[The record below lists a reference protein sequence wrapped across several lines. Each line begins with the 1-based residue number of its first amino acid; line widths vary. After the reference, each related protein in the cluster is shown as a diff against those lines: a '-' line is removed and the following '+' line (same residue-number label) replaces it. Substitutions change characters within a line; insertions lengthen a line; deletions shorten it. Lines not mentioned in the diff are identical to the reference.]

1 MEQRRL
7 GKDGPLV
14 SVIGFGA
21 WPIGGGMGGVDRKTA
36 VETVRASIDMGIT
49 LIDTAQM
56 YRASESIIGE
66 ALKGG
71 GWRDRCFLATK
82 VSRDYS
88 PAGVRA
94 AMEDSLRA
102 LEVDYVD
109 LYQVHSWRPQHPIE
123 ATMETMAQLQ
133 REGKTRYIG
142 VSNFNA
148 AQMQQAMQTAPFHA
162 NQPVY
167 NLIDRQI
174 EAEDL
179 PFAAREGVGILA
191 HSVLAKGL
199 LTGKYPPGYIF
210 PPDDERSTF
219 PRFQGESLARYMALA
234 EKLRA
239 IASDIHLT
247 MIELAVAWVLRLPTV
262 TSALIGAKNPAQL
275 EAYLG
280 GVGVTLDDETL
291 ARIDAALASY

>member
-1 MEQRRL
+1 MEHRRL

-21 WPIGGGMGGVDRKTA
+21 WPIGGGMGSVDHKTA
-36 VETVRASIDMGIT
+36 VDTVRASIDLGIT

-56 YRASESIIGE
+56 YRTSESIIGE
-66 ALKGG
+66 ALNGG
-71 GWRDRCFLATK
+71 YRDRCFLATK
-82 VSRDYS
+82 VSFDYS
-88 PAGVRA
+88 PSAVRA
-94 AMEDSLRA
+94 AMENSLRQ
-102 LEVDYVD
+102 LGVDYVD
-109 LYQVHSWRPQHPIE
+109 LYQVHSWRPQYPIE
-123 ATMETMAQLQ
+123 ATMEEMAKLQ
-133 REGKTRYIG
+133 QEGKTRYLG

-148 AQMQQAMQTAPFHA
+148 AQMQQAMQVAPFHS

-167 NLIDRQI
+167 NMIDRQI

-179 PFAAREGVGILA
+179 PFAAREGIGILA

-199 LTGKYPPGYIF
+199 LTGKYPPGYVF

-219 PRFQGESLARYMALA
+219 PRFQGESLARYMAMA

-239 IASDIHLT
+239 IAADLNLT
-247 MIELAVAWVLRLPTV
+247 MIELAVAWVLRLPGV

-280 GVGVTLDDETL
+280 GVGVTLDAETL

>member
-7 GKDGPLV
+7 GKDGPMV

-21 WPIGGGMGGVDRKTA
+21 WPIGGGMGGVDHKTA
-36 VETVRASIDMGIT
+36 VETVRASIDLGIT
-49 LIDTAQM
+49 LIDTAQY
-56 YRASESIIGE
+56 YRTSESIIGE

-71 GWRDRCFLATK
+71 YRDRCFLATK
-82 VSRDYS
+82 VSFDYS

-94 AMEDSLRA
+94 AMENSLRA
-102 LEVDYVD
+102 LDVEYVD
-109 LYQVHSWRPQHPIE
+109 LYQVHSWRPAHPIE

-148 AQMQQAMQTAPFHA
+148 AQMRQAMQTAPFHS

-167 NLIDRQI
+167 NMIDRDI

-179 PFAAREGVGILA
+179 PFAEREGIGILA

-199 LTGKYPPGYIF
+199 LTGKYPPGYVF

-219 PRFQGESLARYMALA
+219 PRFQGESLARYMAMA
-234 EKLRA
+234 DKLRA
-239 IASDIHLT
+239 IASDINLT
-247 MIELAVAWVLRLPTV
+247 MIELAVAWVLRLPSV
-262 TSALIGAKNPAQL
+262 TSALIGAKNPQQL
-275 EAYLG
+275 ESYLG
-280 GVGVTLDDETL
+280 GVGVTLDAETL